1 LRKLARKKAF
11 GLQTKRHGTCDKIET
26 FGDVGA
32 LRRDSNQN
40 GENNAQS
47 DWFPKQHSDVII
59 PIEKLTDYLLV
70 FQLKNDKSKFLAQA
84 GYTQS
89 NPKALEQALR
99 DMFAS
104 YEAFLD
110 NKNEYG
116 EFYRVEGM
124 LKGVNQ
130 CDLFVVTVWIMRAK
144 EEGVYRFVT
153 LKPWR
158 KNHAAT

>member
-11 GLQTKRHGTCDKIET
+11 GLQTKRHGTCDKMEA

-32 LRRDSNQN
+32 LRKDSNQN

-47 DWFPKQHSDVII
+47 DWFPTQHFHYMKLPSDVII

-70 FQLKNDKSKFLAQA
+70 FQLKNDK
-84 GYTQS
+84 
-89 NPKALEQALR
+89 
-99 DMFAS
+99 
-104 YEAFLD
+104 
-110 NKNEYG
+110 
-116 EFYRVEGM
+116 RVEGM

-130 CDLFVVTVWIMRAK
+130 CDLFVVTVWIMRVK